1 MDFSLSEEQ
10 RALRDL
16 ARRIFREH
24 ANSEPPALWRE
35 LSKAE
40 LLGLAMPPEAGGAGL
55 GFFEVALLL
64 EEAGA
69 AGALVPLHPTLVLGA
84 LPIAAFGSDE
94 QKLRMLRPVASGE
107 HVLSA
112 ALVHGADGV
121 SAISSGGGF
130 RLEGSCECVPALP
143 LAARVLVPAT
153 DDDGNAGVFIV
164 DPRAAG
170 ARVEAQLPTNEEPM
184 GRLELDDVRVEAS
197 DVLAAPDRGQP
208 VLDFMLEHARAGL
221 CALALGVAERAL
233 ELTARYA
240 TERHQFDR
248 PIGTF
253 QAVSQRAADGYI
265 DVEAMRLT
273 TWRAAWLLN
282 EGRPAAR
289 EVAIA
294 KLVAAEAGH
303 RVVNAAQHIH
313 GGIGFDR
320 SYPLYRY
327 FLWERQIEFTLGSAA
342 RELSRLGAMI
352 AAGD

>member
-24 ANSEPPALWRE
+24 TDTAPAALWRE
-35 LSKAE
+35 LAKAE
-40 LLGLAMPPEAGGAGL
+40 LLGLALPPQAGGAGL
-55 GFFEVALLL
+55 GFFEVALVL
-64 EEAGA
+64 EAAGA
-69 AGALVPLHPTLVLGA
+69 AGALVPIHPTLVLGA
-84 LPIAAFGSDE
+84 LPIAAFGTDE
-94 QKLRMLRPVASGE
+94 QKARMLRPVASGE

-112 ALVHGADGV
+112 ALVQGGDGV
-121 SAISSGGGF
+121 SALSDRGGF

-143 LAARVLVPAT
+143 LAARVLVPAA
-153 DDDGNAGVFIV
+153 DDDGNVGVFIV
-164 DPRAAG
+164 DPRASG
-170 ARVEAQLPTNEEPM
+170 ARVEVQSPTNEEPM
-184 GRLELDDVRVEAS
+184 GRLELDTVRVEPS
-197 DVLAAPDRGQP
+197 DVLAEPGRGQP
-208 VLDFMLEHARAGL
+208 VLDFALEHARAGL

-240 TERHQFDR
+240 TQRQQFDR

-265 DVEAMRLT
+265 DVETMRLT
-273 TWRAAWLLN
+273 TWRAVWLLS
-282 EGRPAAR
+282 EGRPATR

-303 RVVNAAQHIH
+303 RVVNSAQHIH
-313 GGIGFDR
+313 GGMGFDR